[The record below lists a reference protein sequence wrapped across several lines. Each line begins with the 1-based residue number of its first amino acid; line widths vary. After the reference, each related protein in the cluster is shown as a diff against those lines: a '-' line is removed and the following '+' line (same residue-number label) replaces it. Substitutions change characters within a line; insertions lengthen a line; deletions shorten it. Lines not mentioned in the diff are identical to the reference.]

1 MLETG
6 LHNGAQQK
14 MTKGSITIGLG
25 KRIRQRRMQLG
36 LSQERLGEV
45 AGLHRTYIGAVERG
59 EKNLTVVTLCRIAN
73 ALKRPAAFFLE

>member
-1 MLETG
+1 MG
-6 LHNGAQQK
+6 LHNAAQQA
-14 MTKGSITIGLG
+14 MTKSAITIGLG

-73 ALKRPAAFFLE
+73 ALKRRAEFFLE

>member
-6 LHNGAQQK
+6 MHNGAQNT
-14 MTKGSITIGLG
+14 MTKSSITIELG
-25 KRIRQRRMQLG
+25 KRIRLRRMQLEF
-36 LSQERLGEV
+36 SQERLGEL

-59 EKNLTVVTLCRIAN
+59 EKNLTVLTLCKIAD

>member
-1 MLETG
+1 M
-6 LHNGAQQK
+6 
-14 MTKGSITIGLG
+14 
-25 KRIRQRRMQLG
+25 RLG

-59 EKNLTVVTLCRIAN
+59 EKNLTVLTLCRIAN